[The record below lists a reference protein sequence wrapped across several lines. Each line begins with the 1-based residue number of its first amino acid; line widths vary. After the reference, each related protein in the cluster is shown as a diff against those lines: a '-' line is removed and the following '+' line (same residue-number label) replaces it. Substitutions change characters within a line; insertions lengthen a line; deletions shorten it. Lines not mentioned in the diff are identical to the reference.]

1 MFNQNGGY
9 SLADIA
15 AATGARNGNGDGM
28 FGDNG
33 WWIILL
39 FLFAGWGGNGFGWGG
54 GNGGGAGSVKEEI
67 AYGFDMNG
75 LENGVRGIQQG
86 LCDGFYAMNTGMLNG
101 FAGVNAA
108 ITANGNALNA
118 TMVAD
123 TNAIT
128 GQLHDMAAANA
139 ACCCETGRT
148 IERGFADLGY
158 ALATQSC
165 DTRRTVT
172 DASRD
177 IIDNNNAGVR
187 SILDFL
193 TQDKIATLTAE
204 NQSLKLAASQAVQN
218 NYLVEQLSPKCPVPA
233 YVVCN
238 PYTGQYGYNYNTPTC
253 AAF

>member
-15 AATGARNGNGDGM
+15 AATGVRNGNGDGM

-158 ALATQSC
+158 TLATQSC
-165 DTRRTVT
+165 DTRRTIT
-172 DASRD
+172 DATRD

-187 SILDFL
+187 SILDF
-193 TQDKIATLTAE
+193 
-204 NQSLKLAASQAVQN
+204 
-218 NYLVEQLSPKCPVPA
+218 
-233 YVVCN
+233 
-238 PYTGQYGYNYNTPTC
+238 
-253 AAF
+253 